1 MTNELHRKLKTLKP
15 NEEVEING
23 IKYKRVGDGWC
34 FADMTTGAIGFI
46 PDASPDVDA
55 RKTIE
60 QRTIKKGL

>member
-1 MTNELHRKLKTLKP
+1 MNNELLKKLKNLKP

-46 PDASPDVDA
+46 PDVEV
-55 RKTIE
+55 RKTVE
-60 QRTIKKGL
+60 ERTIRK